1 MTLTAQEAGRVAA
14 RYFPAD
20 PVLWLQQCALAGIAV
35 RESPGG
41 FALLYNSR
49 GPEREQA
56 QFLEAWLRATPSGA
70 NAVQSLLLKSKKK

>member
-1 MTLTAQEAGRVAA
+1 MTLTAQEAGQVAA
-14 RYFPAD
+14 RYLPAD
-20 PVLWLQQCALAGIAV
+20 PVLWLCALAGITV

-41 FALLYNSR
+41 FAFLYNSR

-56 QFLEAWLRATPSGA
+56 QFLEAWLHATPGGA